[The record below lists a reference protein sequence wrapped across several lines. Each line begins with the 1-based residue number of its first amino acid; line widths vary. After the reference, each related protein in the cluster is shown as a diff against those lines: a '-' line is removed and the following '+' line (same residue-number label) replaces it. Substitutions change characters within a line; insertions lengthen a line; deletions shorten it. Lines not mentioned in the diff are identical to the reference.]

1 MFKSYFVKENAR
13 CNVGDRFFHYYDPHI
28 ILLKETAEEFTLSLY
43 EKLFELTS
51 QNKSID
57 LDQLIEVSGVQIELC
72 DVLENFKGD
81 FNYSIKEPEIF
92 DIETVHVKK
101 ISDGIKFFVLQKY
114 YLPDTEDDFEITF
127 SLVECESIEKF
138 NEIFAEECEKAGKK
152 DESVHFSGLFFDFED
167 AYEVKFVKKKKK
179 IIQPRFPK
187 IVELV

>member
-1 MFKSYFVKENAR
+1 MRKLAKCVSKCRKTFFLAR
-13 CNVGDRFFHYYDPHI
+13 STNSRI

-114 YLPDTEDDFEITF
+114 
-127 SLVECESIEKF
+127 
-138 NEIFAEECEKAGKK
+138 
-152 DESVHFSGLFFDFED
+152 
-167 AYEVKFVKKKKK
+167 
-179 IIQPRFPK
+179 
-187 IVELV
+187 